1 QPCAAG
7 VPQADHRSALSEG
20 LIVGRH
26 DRRAPSAAHRA
37 ALNLG
42 VAGERHRQHPVDL
55 PGRGHGATVIVRGE
69 HRHGARVEQR
79 IQARLRV
86 AGEGLRLGGLLA
98 GRGGGGLR
106 ARGGRA
112 LDYGHRS
119 LLAVTG
125 RGGQAAVK
133 ARQTLCPPKPNE
145 LFSAAIG
152 APPCGLRFLGSV
164 AMSTP
169 ASSSGSSRLMV
180 GGATASRRARMVATA
195 SSAPAPPSRCPVIG
209 LVGDNTTPAA
219 AGPSAATIAWPSTAS
234 PAGVEVACALTWTT

>member
-1 QPCAAG
+1 RGG
-7 VPQADHRSALSEG
+7 V
-20 LIVGRH
+20 
-26 DRRAPSAAHRA
+26 
-37 ALNLG
+37 
-42 VAGERHRQHPVDL
+42 
-55 PGRGHGATVIVRGE
+55 
-69 HRHGARVEQR
+69 
-79 IQARLRV
+79 
-86 AGEGLRLGGLLA
+86 
-98 GRGGGGLR
+98 RGGGGGGGLL

-119 LLAVTG
+119 LLGVTG
-125 RGGQAAVK
+125 RGQAGVK
-133 ARQTLCPPKPNE
+133 AGQTLCPPKPNE

-195 SSAPAPPSRCPVIG
+195 SSAPAPPSRCPVID
-209 LVGDNTTPAA
+209 LVADTTTPAA